1 MELIASQSIAI
12 LPWIFG
18 IFLLYMIMPKYFR
31 INLGFACLMI
41 GAAFLVGYLGL
52 AAQIWLLDQLNF
64 NPISPVLFATTSIV
78 FVICILYCNWQSFNK
93 LVNY

>member
-1 MELIASQSIAI
+1 MNLVTSQSIAI

-31 INLGFACLMI
+31 TNLGFACLMI

-64 NPISPVLFATTSIV
+64 NPISSSISKKVFKVFDLFWINDNQNISNIS
-78 FVICILYCNWQSFNK
+78 QH
-93 LVNY
+93 